1 MPISPAVLIVFVQ
14 QNSFVRPDI
23 AASQMAVT
31 GITLN
36 QREEGAGHGETAMI
50 KLVLKGRLGDKA
62 REIRQGGN
70 YAATSC

>member
-1 MPISPAVLIVFVQ
+1 
-14 QNSFVRPDI
+14 
-23 AASQMAVT
+23 MAVT